1 MTMSRTYGYVG
12 AAHALGRRAAVDAS
26 AGFADNDAL
35 ATELLGFRP
44 TRHAPLGTAS
54 TLRFTPADADDPDD
68 DPDDEPG

>member
-1 MTMSRTYGYVG
+1 MGTS
-12 AAHALGRRAAVDAS
+12 ALLMLWDGEQLVDAS

-54 TLRFTPADADDPDD
+54 TLRFTPPTPTTRTTTRTTNPDD
-68 DPDDEPG
+68 KP